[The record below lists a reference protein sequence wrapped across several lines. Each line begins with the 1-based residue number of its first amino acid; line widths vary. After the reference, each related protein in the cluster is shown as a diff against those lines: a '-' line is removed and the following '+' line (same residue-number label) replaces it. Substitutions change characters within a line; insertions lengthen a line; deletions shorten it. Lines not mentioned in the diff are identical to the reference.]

1 MEGPM
6 LKKSKENALI
16 LFFIFLF
23 FFCSTMFDYSTKS
36 KKLVG
41 QKTFNLHSIVLSIST
56 ATYLP
61 GAIKVISILYI
72 IEPNNK

>member
-1 MEGPM
+1 M

-23 FFCSTMFDYSTKS
+23 FFFCSTMFDYSTKS
-36 KKLVG
+36 KKLVSP
-41 QKTFNLHSIVLSIST
+41 KTFNLRLIVLSIST

-61 GAIKVISILYI
+61 VALKVISILYI
-72 IEPNNK
+72 IKPKNN